1 MTTYSCQLLLY
12 FVTLGVF
19 SIQGIQGAS
28 TPTTSMTLTNAYA
41 FLSAP
46 TPWSTAPT
54 SPPTAPAESLDAI
67 SAERRARL
75 HNYLT
80 TPNPVHWLVMA
91 HGKTFTLEDVAKVP
105 SLAHAPDTCSLPSN
119 RLAVM
124 SLCRWGDSL
133 IGTGDATDVQ
143 HWADTMRTMR
153 PSSCREGEGKVGR
166 VEGALR
172 EHFVRHKAY
181 RDGDEKYHDEVYQ
194 TGIRP
199 SGGKSGS
206 TQITEAEIEARRRIL
221 GVLLEEASGGNGDLA
236 AKIDAEMERL
246 NKIDAYLAEGDST
259 YK

>member
-19 SIQGIQGAS
+19 SIQGIQGAL
-28 TPTTSMTLTNAYA
+28 TATSSD
-41 FLSAP
+41 FLSARPRP
-46 TPWSTAPT
+46 TLA
-54 SPPTAPAESLDAI
+54 
-67 SAERRARL
+67 
-75 HNYLT
+75 HYLT

-91 HGKTFTLEDVAKVP
+91 HGKTFTAGDVAKVP
-105 SLAHAPDTCSLPSN
+105 SLAHAPDICSLPQGS
-119 RLAVM
+119 AVM